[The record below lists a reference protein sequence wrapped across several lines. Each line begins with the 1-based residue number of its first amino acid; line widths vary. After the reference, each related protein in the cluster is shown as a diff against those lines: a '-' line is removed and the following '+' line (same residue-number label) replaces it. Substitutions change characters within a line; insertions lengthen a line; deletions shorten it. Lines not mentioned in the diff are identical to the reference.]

1 MPITYNVIHLQ
12 FWMKLLPNNWCA
24 LLICTHFVFFC
35 AAWIGPATVY
45 CSMSRRRGPENWEIL
60 LGINISLASCR
71 DNVRKASKLLG
82 EKETEHKW
90 SCTTPMS
97 WPKKV
102 IKKAFG
108 HHRGCIV
115 KHFPPYLMWKKILDA
130 LFFPA
135 RLSVVEKLRQ
145 NTVSLNFPAFFQVE
159 AGNTVISI
167 RAWRDNVL
175 SIYKKPVSYV
185 SNNL

>member
-1 MPITYNVIHLQ
+1 
-12 FWMKLLPNNWCA
+12 
-24 LLICTHFVFFC
+24 
-35 AAWIGPATVY
+35 
-45 CSMSRRRGPENWEIL
+45 
-60 LGINISLASCR
+60 
-71 DNVRKASKLLG
+71 
-82 EKETEHKW
+82 
-90 SCTTPMS
+90 
-97 WPKKV
+97 
-102 IKKAFG
+102 
-108 HHRGCIV
+108 
-115 KHFPPYLMWKKILDA
+115 MWKKILDA

-175 SIYKKPVSYV
+175 SIYKKPLSYV

>member
-24 LLICTHFVFFC
+24 LLICTHFVLFC
-35 AAWIGPATVY
+35 AAWMGPATVY

-60 LGINISLASCR
+60 LGINISPASCR

-115 KHFPPYLMWKKILDA
+115 KHFSPIPH
-130 LFFPA
+130 
-135 RLSVVEKLRQ
+135 VEKNSRCVVFSGTIECRGKVKTKYRKLELSSIFSGWSRKYCHY
-145 NTVSLNFPAFFQVE
+145 NKSLAWQR
-159 AGNTVISI
+159 SI
-167 RAWRDNVL
+167 
-175 SIYKKPVSYV
+175 
-185 SNNL
+185 NL